1 MKGLTKIVTVTAM
14 LGMLGACSGMKEIE
28 IRDTKAH
35 PTVLENRLC
44 ILLWYG

>member
-1 MKGLTKIVTVTAM
+1 MYIQLKHTLEAHMKGLTKIVTVTAM

-35 PTVLENRLC
+35 PT
-44 ILLWYG
+44 